1 MNDPNAF
8 ENPPLAL
15 LPPDPTV
22 RMRPVLGADAD
33 TLHTLGWPER
43 PRASIDQ
50 LIVRAQQYAREGRGL
65 GIVVVNA
72 AGHVR
77 GYGQLTL
84 WPRTG
89 EISDLVVAPADR
101 GRGYGTAMIQYLT
114 RAARDLHAPQLEI
127 GAALSNP
134 RALALY
140 RRLGFV
146 DSHRIQLD
154 LGEGREPIQYLRLVL
169 TG

>member
-1 MNDPNAF
+1 MNGSPLSSL
-8 ENPPLAL
+8 PLAL
-15 LPPDPTV
+15 HPPDPAV
-22 RMRPVLGADAD
+22 HLRPVLGADAD
-33 TLHTLGWPER
+33 PLHALGWPER
-43 PRASIDQ
+43 SRASVDQ
-50 LIVRAQQYAREGRGL
+50 LIVRAQHYAREGRGL
-65 GIVVVNA
+65 GIVVVND
-72 AGHVR
+72 AGKVR

-89 EISDLVVAPADR
+89 EISDLVVAAPDR
-101 GRGYGTAMIQYLT
+101 GRGLGTAMIQYLT

-146 DSHRIQLD
+146 ESHRIQLD
-154 LGEGREPIQYLRLVL
+154 LGKGREPIQYLKLDLLR
-169 TG
+169 